1 MIQNVEARQ
10 DNMKTQEGIGLY
22 KITYEM
28 DLTSNKRDNNY
39 IAGIIAYT
47 SEEAVQT
54 LVKFCKERVD
64 GFKGLRINEVAYEG
78 GCHAVSDSVRNAIIG
93 GAVMEGLVIPKED
106 HDVLMESAVKETKG
120 KKKSIIP
127 KDNK

>member
-10 DNMKTQEGIGLY
+10 DNMKTQDGIGLY
-22 KITYEM
+22 KISYEM
-28 DLTSNKRDNNY
+28 DADTKRDPSY

-47 SEEAVQT
+47 SEEAVKT
-54 LVKFCKERVD
+54 LVTFCKKRVK

-78 GCHAVSDSVRNAIIG
+78 GCHAVSDSVRDAIIG
-93 GAVMEGLVIPKED
+93 TAVMEGFVIPKED
-106 HDVLMESAVKETKG
+106 HEVLMKEAVKEAKG

-127 KDNK
+127 KDKK